1 MEYTLAAT
9 VSKGIHSSPHKVLGA
24 IAWDAL
30 AAEALAAGQD
40 APGERG
46 FGAVVTDHRSSWV
59 RRAEITATS
68 YHVKTYDYPRAA
80 DRWRGAGRNTW
91 LAPSRAHREARALIW
106 LLERGLGEVAP
117 VAVAEWRTPRWLGR
131 AGFLRRAVLVTRTW
145 SGSAAGV
152 VLPQLAPPQ
161 RTGLLDALA
170 AHVDRLHA
178 AGFRDGNLD
187 LRNLLVRPGED
198 GSWQCTKIDSPRW
211 HVSARP
217 RDAAWRRDWDRLIPQ
232 LAAHAAPAWIAA
244 LRDRLS
250 RG

>member
-68 YHVKTYDYPRAA
+68 YHVKTYDYPRVA
-80 DRWRGAGRNTW
+80 DRWRGVGRNTW

-106 LLERGLGEVAP
+106 LLEQGLGEVAP
-117 VAVAEWRTPRWLGR
+117 VAVAEWRTPCWLGR

-145 SGSAAGV
+145 SGCAAGV

-161 RTGLLDALA
+161 RTGLLDALV
-170 AHVDRLHA
+170 AHVERLHA
-178 AGFRDGNLD
+178 SGFRDGNLD
-187 LRNLLVRPGED
+187 LRNLLVRQGAD
-198 GSWQCTKIDSPRW
+198 GNWQCTKIDSPRW

-217 RDAAWRRDWDRLIPQ
+217 RDAAWRRDWERLIPQ

>member
-1 MEYTLAAT
+1 M
-9 VSKGIHSSPHKVLGA
+9 SKGIHSSPHKVLGA
-24 IAWDAL
+24 EAWDAL
-30 AAEALAAGQD
+30 VADTASGGLE

-59 RRAEITATS
+59 RRAASATNS
-68 YHVKTYDYPRAA
+68 LHVKTYDYPCTA

-91 LAPSRAHREARALIW
+91 LAPSRAHREARALLW

-145 SGSAAGV
+145 PGDAAGV

-161 RTGLLDALA
+161 RTALLDALV

-187 LRNLLVRPGED
+187 LRNLLVRPGAD

-217 RDAAWRRDWDRLIPQ
+217 RDAAWRADWERLIPQ
-232 LAAHAAPAWIAA
+232 LAAHGSPAWIAA